1 MIKVEGQSLAQLH
14 TRTSEKWTGSEPDVL
29 PMPVAEMD
37 FEIDQS
43 IKDRLH
49 ALVDN
54 SDTGYLGSTKEL
66 EVNLATFAKNRW
78 NWEIDPDFI
87 YTCGDVGIGMSE
99 PTRMV
104 VQPGEKIMINT
115 PVYMNMRNWANR
127 VLAEVVDAPMLK
139 NGMHF
144 TLDFEAI
151 EAGYRSGVKI
161 HYLCNPHNPT
171 GTVFSS
177 EELSRLAD
185 LAYKYGVMVFSD
197 EIHGPI
203 AYESSAFVP
212 FLSVS
217 EAARSV
223 GIAVTSA
230 SKAWNLAG
238 LKCAQIITADPKMKE
253 MIDSMP
259 KSVRFSASLFGSH
272 ANAVAYTATEWLD
285 AAIVTLDRNRRFL
298 ERELSQK
305 LPTVDYRI
313 PDASYLGWLDISSL
327 NLGEDPSAAILE
339 KGRLL
344 VSNGILFGPDS
355 QNFVRINF
363 ACSEEVISE
372 GVNRLSVAAQGSP
385 GGNGNL

>member
-1 MIKVEGQSLAQLH
+1 MITVEGQSLTQLR

-66 EVNLATFAKNRW
+66 EVNLATFAKKRW
-78 NWEIDPDFI
+78 NWEIDTDFI
-87 YTCGDVGIGMSE
+87 YTCGDVAIGMLE

-104 VQPGEKIMINT
+104 LQPGEKIMLNT

-127 VLAEVVDAPMLK
+127 VQAEIVDAPMAK
-139 NGMHF
+139 DGMHF
-144 TLDFEAI
+144 TLDFDAI
-151 EAGYRSGVKI
+151 EAGYRDGVKV

-171 GTVFSS
+171 GTVFTA

-185 LAYKYGVMVFSD
+185 LAQKYGVMVFSD

-203 AYESSAFVP
+203 AYESNAFVP

-217 EAARSV
+217 ESARAV

-238 LKCAQIITADPKMKE
+238 LKCAQIITADEKMKE
-253 MIDSMP
+253 IVDSMP
-259 KSVRFSASLFGSH
+259 RSARFSASLFGSH
-272 ANAVAYTATEWLD
+272 ASAVAYTATEWLD

-298 ERELSQK
+298 ESELSQK

-313 PDASYLGWLDISSL
+313 PDASYLGWLDVTSL
-327 NLGEDPSAAILE
+327 NLGDDPAATILE

-344 VSNGILFGPDS
+344 LANGALFGPDS

-363 ACSEEVISE
+363 ACSEEIITE
-372 GVNRLSVAAQGSP
+372 GVDRLKRASQI
-385 GGNGNL
+385 